1 MKPNTLLQQWLNRQV
16 SESACQWLA
25 EQFAKGGSDPTRSSI
40 QILLGLAPRKLGRK
54 DLELGPSDYEEAD
67 RARPGW
73 DPAGWTVDQ
82 AARIAGL
89 CEHALICADFPQLFT
104 YLCRSADVQEA
115 IALYQGLPLYPL
127 PDELEPQAGE
137 GLRTNLRSVFEAVAH
152 RSPYPRERFDE
163 NRWNQ
168 MVLKALFIDS
178 LLEPIQG
185 LEERGNPALARI
197 LCDYA
202 HERWA
207 AGRSISPE
215 LWRCVGPFADDD
227 ALADLERLV
236 DTGTDTERQ
245 AAALALSSN
254 ADARAQ
260 PLKERVREHML
271 AVEAGTLT
279 WRSLLGEQ
287 LNRGRPPSQGGP

>member
-1 MKPNTLLQQWLNRQV
+1 MKPNSLIQNWLDRQLPESARQWL
-16 SESACQWLA
+16 SEQLA
-25 EQFAKGGSDPTRSSI
+25 RGRSEPSRSNI
-40 QILLGLAPRKLGRK
+40 QILLGLAPRKLGRA
-54 DLELGPSDYEEAD
+54 DLELTPSDYAAAD
-67 RARPGW
+67 HARQGW
-73 DPAGWTVDQ
+73 DPTGWTVDQ

-89 CEHALICADFPQLFT
+89 GGHALTCNDFPQFFS

-115 IALYQGLPLYPL
+115 IALYQGLPLYPQ
-127 PDELEPQAGE
+127 PDQLEPQAGE

-152 RSPYPRERFDE
+152 RSPYPREQFDE

-168 MVLKALFIDS
+168 MVLKALFIES
-178 LLEPIQG
+178 RLEPIQG
-185 LEERGNPALARI
+185 LDERANPELARI

-215 LWRCVGPFADDD
+215 LWRCVGPYAGGD
-227 ALADLERLV
+227 ALADLERLI

-254 ADARAQ
+254 PDPRTQ
-260 PLKERVREHML
+260 PLKARVREHVL
-271 AVEAGTLT
+271 AVKTGTLS
-279 WRSLLGEQ
+279 WRNLAGAA
-287 LNRGRPPSQGGP
+287 